1 MPEERKPMM
10 NEYIC
15 ITGARENNLKN
26 VDLEIRKGTI
36 TAFAGVSGSGK
47 SSVVFD
53 TIAAESM
60 RQLYETFPLYVR
72 NRMPYYPAAKVES
85 IENLTPAVIID
96 QRPVTGDVRSTVGTM
111 TEVSSV
117 LRLLYSRFGTAACEA
132 EDPGDD
138 NDSSIELP
146 AGAFSFNDPAGMCP
160 VCSGLGKTVRFDM
173 DKVLD
178 TSRSLNEEAIRMPG
192 FQKDSYQWQMYANS
206 GLFDNDKP
214 LKDYSE
220 EEWQEFLHG
229 KDHIVDIMNNTGK
242 VWDDSYKLT
251 YEGLQ
256 DRIERLYL
264 KKAGQN
270 VSKATANILK
280 NFTREE
286 TCPAC
291 GGRRLNHQALERR
304 ILGYDIW
311 EMGEVEITKL
321 IEVLETA
328 ANPATMDSAAIPLL
342 ERILQTLRRIRDI
355 GLGYLN
361 LNRISSTLSGGE
373 AQRLKV
379 VRNLGSGLTGMT
391 YIFDEPSIGLHPKDI
406 SRLNDLLLQLKERG
420 NTVIVVEHDRDV
432 LRIADEII
440 EMGPG
445 AGSRGG
451 EKIFQGSFEELLGQ
465 TDDRH
470 TPTGKWLRAPIDINS
485 EPCQPQGWLQLTDCS
500 LHNLKGFDVRIPQ
513 KVLTAVTGL
522 AGSGK
527 SSLACGELICQIPNV
542 THISQ
547 APVGSTSRSNPAS
560 YTGVLDEIRKIFA
573 KESGENAS
581 LFSFNAKGAC
591 PVCGGRGVIETEM
604 AFMDPITVTCDACE
618 GTRYN
623 RQALSY
629 TIKGKNIAEV
639 LNMTIAEAM
648 EFFENKKIRSRLQML
663 IDVGLDY
670 LTLGQPTS
678 TLSGGECQRMKLAAH
693 LKESGG
699 IYVMDEPTTGLHGQ
713 DIKQLMKL
721 LDRLVDNGNT
731 VIVVEHDPD
740 MIAHADWIIDL
751 GPGGGSA
758 GGEVLFEGT
767 VTDLLNHK
775 SSAPAECLRNEIKM

>member
-1 MPEERKPMM
+1 MM
-10 NEYIC
+10 NDIIR

-117 LRLLYSRFGTAACEA
+117 LRLLYSRFGTAVREA
-132 EDPGDD
+132 EVIGDGSA
-138 NDSSIELP
+138 SSIELP

-160 VCSGLGKTVRFDM
+160 ECSGLGKTIRFDM

-192 FQKDSYQWQMYANS
+192 FQQDSYQWQMYANS

-251 YEGLQ
+251 YEGLK
-256 DRIERLYL
+256 DRIDRLYL
-264 KKAGQN
+264 KKSGKT

-280 NFTREE
+280 RFTVED
-286 TCPAC
+286 TCPECA
-291 GGRRLNHQALERR
+291 GRRLSQKALESRF
-304 ILGYDIW
+304 LGYDIW
-311 EMGEVEITKL
+311 ELGELEITDL
-321 IEVLETA
+321 
-328 ANPATMDSAAIPLL
+328 MQ
-342 ERILQTLRRIRDI
+342 ILQENEDPQCQPLIDKILMTLSGIRDI

-373 AQRLKV
+373 AQRLKI
-379 VRNLGSGLTGMT
+379 VRNLGSSLTGMT
-391 YIFDEPSIGLHPKDI
+391 YIFDEPSVGLHPKDI
-406 SRLNDLLLQLKERG
+406 SRLNDLLLRLKAKG

-445 AGSRGG
+445 AGSSGG
-451 EKIFQGSFEELLGQ
+451 EKIFQGSYREILEAD
-465 TDDRH
+465 TA
-470 TPTGKWLRAPIDINS
+470 TGKWLRAPIDINS
-485 EPCQPQGWLQLTDCS
+485 VPCLPQGWLQLKNCS
-500 LHNLKGFDVRIPQ
+500 MNNLTGFDIRIP
-513 KVLTAVTGL
+513 KNVLTAVTGL

-527 SSLACGELICQIPNV
+527 SSLACGELIRQIPGV
-542 THISQ
+542 VHISQ
-547 APVGSTSRSNPAS
+547 APVGQNSRSNPAS
-560 YTGVLDEIRKIFA
+560 YAGVLDEIRKIFG
-573 KESGENAS
+573 KESGEGAS
-581 LFSFNAKGAC
+581 LFSFNSKGAC
-591 PVCGGRGVIETEM
+591 PVCGGRGEITTEM
-604 AFMDPITVTCDACE
+604 AFMDPITVRCDACD
-618 GTRYN
+618 GTRFN
-623 RQALSY
+623 KKALSY
-629 TIKGKNIAEV
+629 QYKGKNIAEV
-639 LNMTIAEAM
+639 MDLTIEEAIR
-648 EFFENKKIRSRLQML
+648 FFDNKKIRAKLQML

-693 LKESGG
+693 LKETNGV
-699 IYVMDEPTTGLHGQ
+699 YVMDEPTTGLHGK
-713 DIKQLMKL
+713 DIRQLMKL
-721 LDRLVDNGNT
+721 LDQLVDHGNT

-740 MIAHADWIIDL
+740 MIAHADWVIDL
-751 GPGGGSA
+751 GPGGGRN
-758 GGEVLFEGT
+758 GGQIIFEGT
-767 VTDLLNHK
+767 VPQLLECETSHT
-775 SSAPAECLRNEIKM
+775 AEYLKKEIR